1 MVEVR
6 LSRTLVHWLTN
17 QSVVLKLLVC
27 HLKTLIKRGNNRE
40 LKKINREEMRVEA
53 TPLIMRGLSLT

>member
-1 MVEVR
+1 
-6 LSRTLVHWLTN
+6 
-17 QSVVLKLLVC
+17 LKLLVC

>member
-6 LSRTLVHWLTN
+6 LSRTLVPWLTN

-27 HLKTLIKRGNNRE
+27 RLKTLIKRGNNRE